1 MFRLVGLLIVFAF
14 FNESGT
20 SFKEGSNSGI
30 ILADSLEI
38 DLHQVF
44 DSLGLLNGYKAHI
57 FTPICEKDKCYAVEI
72 DFSWDEIGR
81 FVRYDTIPGQEL
93 TKLDHDPFV
102 EIDYIKLQSILSNP
116 NSVLSK
122 YTKDDL
128 VKDTRTSE
136 VDGITGATIQEVKDN
151 VIEGAVYSCY
161 ALWHIA
167 NGSVVDSIQA
177 STIKLFDKGLIRKLV
192 KQQDQQVNYFLIN
205 NFSEKDF
212 ELYLSEVLE
221 TIENSKGYYAKNA
234 LEKMPVKA
242 VEDSLSQSFFAQ
254 RFSQMNYFSQIAL
267 LKKLTPGSLYKD
279 MAIVLKENITDR
291 KSYKNDLIRSL
302 VEKQLGTN

>member
-14 FNESGT
+14 FNKSGT
-20 SFKEGSNSGI
+20 PFKEGSNSGI
-30 ILADSLEI
+30 ILADSVEI

-72 DFSWDEIGR
+72 NFSWDVIGR

-102 EIDYIKLQSILSNP
+102 EIDYIKLQSILGNP

-122 YTKDDL
+122 YTKDNL

-136 VDGITGATIQEVKDN
+136 VDGVTGATIQEVKDN

-177 STIKLFDKGLIRKLV
+177 STIKLFDEGLIRKLV
-192 KQQDQQVNYFLIN
+192 KQQDQQINYFLIN

-212 ELYLSEVLE
+212 ELYLPEVLE

-234 LEKMPVKA
+234 LEKMPIKVLA
-242 VEDSLSQSFFAQ
+242 DSLSQSFFAK
-254 RFSQMNYFSQIAL
+254 RFGQMNYFTQMAL
-267 LKKLTPGSLYKD
+267 LKKLRPNSLNKD
-279 MAIVLKENITDR
+279 FATVLKENITDR
-291 KSYKNDLIRSL
+291 KSYKNDIIKELIENRL
-302 VEKQLGTN
+302 